1 MDEELKQRLNQLIKV
16 EELKNATPPD
26 LIVLARAVLEA
37 IRAHIQECHYT
48 RDGDIL
54 AIDEATE
61 ILKDY
66 R

>member
-1 MDEELKQRLNQLIKV
+1 MEEELEQRLNQLIKV
-16 EELKNATPPD
+16 ERLKNATPSD
-26 LIVLARAVLEA
+26 LMILARAVIEA
-37 IRAHIQECHYT
+37 VRAHIQECHYT